1 MSAAKSNTLR
11 RLVRHFRVLDGW
23 TVRLVDDPFNH
34 GASWGGRMSNRFS
47 IGTWD
52 RREGPEPALYLT
64 HEVLH
69 AAVIA
74 VVKMDKRKPK
84 EQRQAEELLVQ
95 DICGLIR
102 RGGKPRK

>member
-23 TVRLVDDPFNH
+23 DVRLVNEPFNH
-34 GASWGGRMSNRFS
+34 GCSWGGRMSNRFS

-74 VVKMDKRKPK
+74 VTKIDKRKRRARH
-84 EQRQAEELLVQ
+84 EAEELLVQ

-102 RGGKPRK
+102 RGGEPRR

>member
-1 MSAAKSNTLR
+1 MKEAAQSNTLR
-11 RLVRHFRVLDGW
+11 RLVRHFRVLRGW
-23 TVRLVDDPFNH
+23 TVRVVDDPDNH
-34 GASWGGRMSNRFS
+34 GTSWGGRMSNRFS

-52 RREGPEPALYLT
+52 PKTGPEPAEYLL

-74 VVKMDKRKPK
+74 VVKMDKRSPK

-95 DICGLIR
+95 DICGLVR
-102 RGGKPRK
+102 RGGKPR